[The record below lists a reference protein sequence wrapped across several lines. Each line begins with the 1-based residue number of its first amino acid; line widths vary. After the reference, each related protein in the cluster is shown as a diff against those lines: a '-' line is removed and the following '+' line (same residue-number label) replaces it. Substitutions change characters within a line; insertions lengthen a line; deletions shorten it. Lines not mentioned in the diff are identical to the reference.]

1 MSFSDLLIVVD
12 EEDRLRSALEGV
24 LGAERVEVA
33 RHATALGALS
43 ACVLRAPLCI
53 VTDMD
58 LPDYDGLWLAASVRA
73 NLGAVASTPIVLLGH
88 PIDDELRARA
98 LEAGVDVLLPKPV
111 RLDELCAQVRALLA
125 MSGRLRAEAVQR
137 AARGDDRVMQATAS
151 SRSGV
156 RRRVEPPRPGQAV
169 REEVVPSA
177 RPDPRA
183 EPVDEVPTRIHVWRK

>member
-1 MSFSDLLIVVD
+1 MLIVVD

-24 LGAERVEVA
+24 LGAEHVEVA

-43 ACVLRAPLCI
+43 ACIARAPLCI
-53 VTDMD
+53 VADMD

-73 NLGAVASTPIVLLGH
+73 NLGAIASTPIVLLGH
-88 PIDDELRARA
+88 PVDDELRGRA
-98 LEAGVDVLLPKPV
+98 LEAGVDVVLPKPV

-125 MSGRLRAEAVQR
+125 MSGRLRAQAIQR
-137 AARGDDRVMQATAS
+137 AARGGDRGMQATAP

-156 RRRVEPPRPGQAV
+156 RRRVEPPTLARAV
-169 REEVVPSA
+169 REEIVPSA

-183 EPVDEVPTRIHVWRK
+183 EPVDDVPTRIHVWRK

>member
-1 MSFSDLLIVVD
+1 MSCPDLLIVVD
-12 EEDRLRSALEGV
+12 EEDRLRSALAGA

-43 ACVLRAPLCI
+43 ACISRAPLCI
-53 VTDMD
+53 VADLD

-73 NLGAVASTPIVLLGH
+73 NLGVIASTPIVLLGH
-88 PIDDELRARA
+88 PVDDELRGRA
-98 LEAGVDVLLPKPV
+98 LEAGVDVLLSKPV

-125 MSGRLRAEAVQR
+125 MSGRLRAEAVLR
-137 AARGDDRVMQATAS
+137 AARGDSRAPQATPS

-156 RRRVEPPRPGQAV
+156 RRRVEPPGLAHAA

-183 EPVDEVPTRIHVWRK
+183 EPVEDVPTRIHVWRR